1 MRNSPRRK
9 TPEKIFL
16 PTQDPM
22 AVEEFKRSVADL
34 RRFSPTPQEQA
45 GPKKEKVRQTEAR
58 KPDVVPKEKKREQ
71 SRQQKQMDLDLD
83 L

>member
-34 RRFSPTPQEQA
+34 RRFSPTPQEQTE
-45 GPKKEKVRQTEAR
+45 PKKEKVRQTEAR